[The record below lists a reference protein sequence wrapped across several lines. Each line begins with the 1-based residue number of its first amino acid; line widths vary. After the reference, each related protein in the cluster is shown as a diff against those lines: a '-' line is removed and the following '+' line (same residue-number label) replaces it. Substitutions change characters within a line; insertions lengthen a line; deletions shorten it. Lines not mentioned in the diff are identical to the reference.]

1 LRWGLQEALRAVRGL
16 PITLNSCSITKTPWQ
31 LLARYEW
38 SKLNWLDA
46 QNIINAFGDYVALAV
61 TLIIFLETAFI
72 FTSFLPGDSLLFL
85 TGLALATSTAWLPD
99 WLGFILIWLA
109 AFIGTQTGYWIGY
122 KIGPPL
128 FEQNRNFILNQKVL
142 DRTHEFFEKYGTR
155 AVVLARF
162 VPILRALI
170 PMLAGISEM
179 DIKRFTKLNLL
190 GATIWV
196 GVFMLAG
203 YWLGQIPYIKENLET
218 TVILIIIFTSLL
230 LPVELLRDRIAK
242 GINSKR
248 AKR

>member
-1 LRWGLQEALRAVRGL
+1 M
-16 PITLNSCSITKTPWQ
+16 
-31 LLARYEW
+31 
-38 SKLNWLDA
+38 NWLDA
-46 QNIINAFGDYVALAV
+46 QEIINSFGDYVALAV
-61 TLIIFLETAFI
+61 TIIIFLETAFI
-72 FTSFLPGDSLLFL
+72 LTSFLPGDSLLFL
-85 TGLALATSTAWLPD
+85 TGLALATSSSWLPD
-99 WLGFILIWLA
+99 WIGFILIWLA
-109 AFIGTQTGYWIGY
+109 AFLGTQVGYWIGY

-170 PMLAGISEM
+170 PMLAGISRM
-179 DIKRFTKLNLL
+179 DIKRFTRLNIL

-203 YWLGQIPYIKENLET
+203 YWLGQIPYVKENLET

-230 LPVELLRDRIAK
+230 LPIELLRDRLAK
-242 GINSKR
+242 GISAKR
-248 AKR
+248 ARR

>member
-1 LRWGLQEALRAVRGL
+1 M
-16 PITLNSCSITKTPWQ
+16 
-31 LLARYEW
+31 
-38 SKLNWLDA
+38 NWLDA

-190 GATIWV
+190 GATVWV